1 MRAALRFLW
10 NATSGHRLR
19 PWRSEF
25 LKWRIETYSGIWSE
39 ELTRQKVL
47 AFLWRERRNLLRFLR
62 WTEEM
67 EGYRKQAQRSQR
79 VQ

>member
-10 NATSGHRLR
+10 NSTRGHHLR

-25 LKWRIETYSGIWSE
+25 LKWRIETYSGMKAE
-39 ELTRQKVL
+39 ELTRQQVL
-47 AFLWRERRNLLRFLR
+47 AFVWRERRNLIRFLR

-67 EGYRKQAQRSQR
+67 EGYRKQAQRAQR
-79 VQ
+79 PL